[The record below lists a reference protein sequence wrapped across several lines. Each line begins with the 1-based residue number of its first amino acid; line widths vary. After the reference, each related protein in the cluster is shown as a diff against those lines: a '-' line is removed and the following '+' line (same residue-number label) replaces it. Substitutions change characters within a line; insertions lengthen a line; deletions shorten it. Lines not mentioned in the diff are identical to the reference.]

1 MSSTIDVPTSP
12 YAGGM
17 RWFTRAWHRG
27 DLGDAYDYEA
37 VVDAYWVH
45 VQGILPLVP
54 PSIRELAHLSLHDAR
69 FEEVTVAPQR
79 RTIRLRLIG
88 GDVEHGYSS
97 LDLIYRG
104 AVLEGMETNRFKH
117 MVERPRTEILYDEID
132 TQGTG
137 QFEHRFLI
145 WPEGEFTI
153 RFEDVELTRTGVSA
167 RHYSDAVGRFA
178 PVNEP

>member
-1 MSSTIDVPTSP
+1 MGTCTGV
-12 YAGGM
+12 
-17 RWFTRAWHRG
+17 
-27 DLGDAYDYEA
+27 
-37 VVDAYWVH
+37 
-45 VQGILPLVP
+45 LPLVP

-104 AVLEGMETNRFKH
+104 AVLEGMETNRFKR

-137 QFEHRFLI
+137 
-145 WPEGEFTI
+145 
-153 RFEDVELTRTGVSA
+153 
-167 RHYSDAVGRFA
+167 
-178 PVNEP
+178 